1 MRPGIAHGGR
11 LIEARRCFPHA
22 PEPFLDLSTGINPH
36 PYPVA
41 AFTPER
47 LTRLPEPEALD
58 ALQAIA
64 ASAYGASDPAM
75 VVAAPGTQI
84 LISLLP
90 RLLGLRRA
98 TILGP
103 TYAEHQHAWEAAGA
117 TVAVEPEP
125 AAFLRGTGA
134 ARAAILC
141 NPNNPDGR
149 RCAPDAL
156 LALAD
161 RLGGR
166 GGLLICDEAFA
177 DLETPDAGLS
187 RHLPHPGLLIL
198 RSFGKSY
205 GLAGLRLGFLLG
217 APDRVGR
224 VREALG
230 PWAVSGPAL
239 AAGTVAL
246 ADAGWRAATATRLQR
261 AGVRLDALLAASGF
275 ASAGGTRLFRLF
287 RDERA
292 PALFLALGAAG
303 ILTRRFA
310 HDPALLRFGLPG
322 EEAHW
327 ERLRQALARFSK
339 NGGSS
344 VAGADPPPALAPCV
358 SMSPPLAAEAKT

>member
-11 LIEARRCFPHA
+11 LIEARRSFPHA

-41 AFTPER
+41 PFAPDR

-58 ALQAIA
+58 ALQAVA
-64 ASAYGASDPAM
+64 AAAYGASDPAM

-103 TYAEHQHAWEAAGA
+103 TYAEHQRAWEAAGA
-117 TVAVEPEP
+117 AVAIELEPT
-125 AAFLRGTGA
+125 AFLRGAGV
-134 ARAAILC
+134 ARVAILC

-149 RCAPDAL
+149 RCAPGAL

-161 RLGGR
+161 RLGRR

-177 DLETPDAGLS
+177 DLETPDPGLA

-217 APDRVGR
+217 AADRVGR
-224 VREALG
+224 IREALG

-246 ADAGWRAATATRLQR
+246 ADAGWREATASRLQR
-261 AGVRLDALLAASGF
+261 AGGRLDALLAANGF

-292 PALFLALGAAG
+292 RALFLALAAAG
-303 ILTRRFA
+303 ILTRRFD
-310 HDPALLRFGLPG
+310 HDPALLRCGLPG

-327 ERLRQALARFSK
+327 ERLRQALAGFTGTGRRGAGRAESLPPTAP
-339 NGGSS
+339 G
-344 VAGADPPPALAPCV
+344 VAAPP
-358 SMSPPLAAEAKT
+358 SPPVEAKT